1 MTFEPQPTYAEYLAS
16 VRAEEARNKAAFT
29 GEEPLED
36 VALLDRQARH
46 VQAGG
51 TVDDETMEKLRG
63 RERQQ
68 AAKYYLPPYFNQAR
82 KDAEVARAMVRLDL
96 EDRLAAAGCPEK
108 HRTEVTVSWPWDIVR
123 VRHGERDIKVT
134 VDIVMDA
141 RLSPGA
147 WIGDEVCQ
155 WAREL
160 SRREA
165 EERLRATG
173 AWPSPITLSEAGS
186 TTKSIRE
193 MLGKFKSARDYAA
206 LEDKG
211 KVLTAQAL
219 PDSWFY
225 MGGGR

>member
-1 MTFEPQPTYAEYLAS
+1 MTFEPQPTYSEYLAS

-46 VQAGG
+46 VQGGG

-63 RERQQ
+63 RVPQQ
-68 AAKYYLPPYFNQAR
+68 DDMSAYQ

-123 VRHGERDIKVT
+123 VRHGERDIKMT
-134 VDIVMDA
+134 VDLVMDA
-141 RLSPGA
+141 RRNPGA
-147 WIGDEVCQ
+147 WVGDEVCQ
-155 WAREL
+155 WARDL

-173 AWPSPITLSEAGS
+173 AWPSPITLSEDGS

-211 KVLTAQAL
+211 KVLTAKGEI
-219 PDSWFY
+219 DSWFY
-225 MGGGR
+225 MRGGR